1 MKMVRLR
8 NSAYFA
14 PLLSLALLG
23 LLTWPVWRWLWG
35 EWWSNDYYSH
45 GPLILPVAAYLAW
58 RRWPPPS
65 ERARDD
71 QSGLIVLAGGVGLFL
86 LFSTLKAT
94 YLAAFATIVILAG
107 LVWTF
112 GGLKLLRR
120 LAFPLTFLGLMVP
133 LPFVERATL
142 PLALWTGACSGW
154 LAGRLG
160 LAATVNGAAITLP
173 DTTLVIGAPCSGINS
188 IISLITLT
196 TLAAY
201 VLRGPLWGRLVLVGL
216 AVPLAM
222 LGNILRVA
230 NLLWVAHYLG
240 DEAAFHFY
248 HDYSG
253 PLFFVVAMLLLIPLA
268 RLLRCETP
276 RFEVL

>member
-1 MKMVRLR
+1 MNRQQASSILM
-8 NSAYFA
+8 
-14 PLLSLALLG
+14 PLLSLALLS

-45 GPLILPVAAYLAW
+45 GPLILPVSAYLAW
-58 RRWPPPS
+58 RRWPPLS
-65 ERARDD
+65 ARERGDCC
-71 QSGLIVLAGGVGLFL
+71 GLILTAGGVGLFL
-86 LFSTLKAT
+86 FFIAHKAT
-94 YLAAFATIVILAG
+94 YLAAFAMIMMLAG
-107 LVWTF
+107 LAWTF
-112 GGLKLLRR
+112 GGLELLGR
-120 LAFPLTFLGLMVP
+120 LAFPLGFLGLMVP

-154 LAGRLG
+154 LTQRLG
-160 LAATVNGAAITLP
+160 LAATVTGAAITLP
-173 DTTLVIGAPCSGINS
+173 DTTLVIGAPCSGIRS

-201 VLRGPLWGRLVLVGL
+201 LLRGPLWGRLALVGL

-230 NLLWVAHYLG
+230 NLLWVAHHLG
-240 DEAAFHFY
+240 AKAAFRFY

-253 PLFFVVAMLLLIPLA
+253 PLFFVVVLLLLIPLA
-268 RLLRCETP
+268 RLFRCETP

>member
-1 MKMVRLR
+1 MNRQQASSILM
-8 NSAYFA
+8 
-14 PLLSLALLG
+14 PLLSLALLT

-45 GPLILPVAAYLAW
+45 GPLILPVSAYLAW

-65 ERARDD
+65 EREPGDHR
-71 QSGLIVLAGGVGLFL
+71 GLMLTAGGVGLFL
-86 LFSTLKAT
+86 FFIAHKAT
-94 YLAAFATIVILAG
+94 YLAAFTVIVIMAG
-107 LVWTF
+107 LAWTF
-112 GGLKLLRR
+112 GGLELLRR
-120 LAFPLTFLGLMVP
+120 LAFPLGFLGLMVP

-154 LAGRLG
+154 LTQRLG
-160 LAATVNGAAITLP
+160 LAATVTGAAITLP

-201 VLRGPLWGRLVLVGL
+201 LLRGPLWGRLALVGL

-240 DEAAFHFY
+240 AEAAFRFY

-268 RLLRCETP
+268 RLFRCETP